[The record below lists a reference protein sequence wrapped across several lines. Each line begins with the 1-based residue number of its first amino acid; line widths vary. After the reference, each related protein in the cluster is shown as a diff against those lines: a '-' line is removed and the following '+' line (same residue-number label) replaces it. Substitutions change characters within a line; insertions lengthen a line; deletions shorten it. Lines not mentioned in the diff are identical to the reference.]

1 MKLFNIWSFF
11 PQTFI
16 QGLRD
21 NLYIENIVLIPT
33 ETADVSTSNAIELV
47 KIMSSDTARISV
59 VMDEDILRDVI
70 QQLETIPALFIVSG
84 KRAPEFLKKVK
95 HIYNLCLQNKDTPRF
110 LS

>member
-1 MKLFNIWSFF
+1 MKFF

-47 KIMSSDTARISV
+47 KIMSSETARISV